1 MHKHL
6 KALIFQVKVISQI
19 FTPDLSWHFFWISF
33 FFFSRPTVAW
43 LKDKNGIFA
52 HICRN
57 EDLVLAAVDFKISD
71 LTATSSY
78 FDNPRRTLS
87 IVLFFFLLA
96 LQLQQ

>member
-6 KALIFQVKVISQI
+6 KALIFQAKVISQI

-33 FFFSRPTVAW
+33 FFSRPTVVW

-87 IVLFFFLLA
+87 IVLFIFLLA